1 MAAQSA
7 SPKRHLQESDTD
19 QDGYTTDQES
29 TKQAKKK
36 KRAVPVTSLRGISD
50 FGYSSAEAPWVALS
64 ATPLFSIIRALHGSR
79 SLIRLSSLFLLTQSF
94 LVKISHRRLSIFR
107 DQL

>member
-36 KRAVPVTSLRGISD
+36 KRAVPVTSLSGISD
-50 FGYSSAEAPWVALS
+50 KTLDTLQQKHPGSS
-64 ATPLFSIIRALHGSR
+64 
-79 SLIRLSSLFLLTQSF
+79 
-94 LVKISHRRLSIFR
+94 
-107 DQL
+107 